1 MRQFKKFKIINKDD
15 KAVINIYKALLIG
28 VNKYKDKTFRIL
40 NNVANDIL
48 GIARILGNS
57 SVDYG
62 QRNLLGAEATK
73 DNIIESLEVFF
84 ECKNEDTLFLYWAGH
99 GSSDG
104 NGYFIAYDTENDNK
118 IDTAVEMS
126 YVKELIEKTNA
137 KAVVVMFDCC
147 YSGTVARDASD
158 FRATME
164 RSLHVIGKGKVIIA
178 ACDDYQKAYELENES
193 HGRFTYHVL
202 QGLKGNAADTLGN
215 VNVFNLY
222 TYVSGEMSKYP
233 DLQTPVFNCTVT
245 SPVILN
251 SIETRAYEENNNRI
265 QNKTAY
271 NENITKDII
280 ISDSGKWCLLNTNV
294 IKYNK
299 IIESDDLIEVS
310 IINPLQEQISV
321 IRSLKAR
328 NPWSSDTIN
337 FTFKDI
343 CESVKVEN
351 VEINHTDDENYTVKL
366 RRLQKD
372 LNFLTEMSIGIGGIG
387 QTVSP
392 KEIAELRARRI
403 LLGEE
408 KNSEFS
414 RSEWNMLNTFIS
426 KNGSSQLIIDK
437 PLLKESIKN
446 FKDKSIEEWKLIRL
460 YMVYYLIASNTV
472 EYIENLKLFIDD
484 DSISKVEFI
493 GIRHKINSSAE
504 ADKIVVNDKTVF

>member
-1 MRQFKKFKIINKDD
+1 MI
-15 KAVINIYKALLIG
+15 AIYKALLIG
-28 VNKYKDKTFRIL
+28 VNRYKDKVFKNL
-40 NNVANDIL
+40 DNVANDIF
-48 GIARILGNS
+48 GIGKILGNS

-62 QRNLLGAEATK
+62 QRNLLGADATK
-73 DNIIESLEVFF
+73 DNIIEFLEAFF
-84 ECKNEDTLFLYWAGH
+84 KCKDEDTLFLYWAGH

-126 YVKELIEKTNA
+126 YVKKLIENTNA

-147 YSGTVARDASD
+147 YSGTVARGASD

-178 ACDDYQKAYELENES
+178 ACDDYQKAYELENEN

-202 QGLKGNAADTLGN
+202 QGLKGNAADAEGN
-215 VNVFNLY
+215 VSVFNLF

-251 SIETRAYEENNNRI
+251 SIETRAYEENNNKI
-265 QNKTAY
+265 QNKTSY
-271 NENITKDII
+271 NEDTTKEII
-280 ISDSGKWCLLNTNV
+280 ISDSGKWCLLDTAV

-310 IINPLQEQISV
+310 IINPLQEQISI
-321 IRSLKAR
+321 IRNLNAR
-328 NPWSSDTIN
+328 NPWSSNTIN

-351 VEINHTDDENYTVKL
+351 VEINHTDDETYTIKL
-366 RRLQKD
+366 RRLQKVS
-372 LNFLTEMSIGIGGIG
+372 NFSTEMSIGIGGMG

-414 RSEWNMLNTFIS
+414 RSEWNMLNMFIS
-426 KNGSSQLIIDK
+426 KNGSSELVIDK
-437 PLLKESIKN
+437 PLLKDIIN
-446 FKDKSIEEWKLIRL
+446 NLKDKSIEAWKLIRL

-472 EYIENLKLFIDD
+472 EQIENLKLFIDN
-484 DSISKVEFI
+484 DSISKIEFI
-493 GIRHKINSSAE
+493 EVRHKVYSNVE
-504 ADKIVVNDKTVF
+504 PEKISVNDGTVF

>member
-1 MRQFKKFKIINKDD
+1 MI
-15 KAVINIYKALLIG
+15 AIYKALLIG
-28 VNKYKDKTFRIL
+28 VNKYKDKTFRNL

-48 GIARILGNS
+48 AIGGILGNS

-62 QRNLLGAEATK
+62 QRNLLGIDVTK
-73 DNIIESLEVFF
+73 DNIIESLETFF
-84 ECKNEDTLFLYWAGH
+84 ECKDEDTLFLYWAGH
-99 GSSDG
+99 GSADG

-118 IDTAVEMS
+118 INTAVEMS
-126 YVKELIEKTNA
+126 YVKALIEKTNA

-178 ACDDYQKAYELENES
+178 ACDDYQKAYELETEN

-202 QGLKGNAADTLGN
+202 QGLKGNAADTEGN
-215 VNVFNLY
+215 VSVFNLF

-251 SIETRAYEENNNRI
+251 SIQTRAYEENNNKI
-265 QNKTAY
+265 QNKTSY
-271 NENITKDII
+271 NEDTTKEII
-280 ISDSGKWCLLNTNV
+280 ISDSGKWCLLNTAV

-310 IINPLQEQISV
+310 IINPLQEQISI
-321 IRSLKAR
+321 IRNLNAG
-328 NPWSSDTIN
+328 NPWSSNTIN

-351 VEINHTDDENYTVKL
+351 VEINHTDNETYTIKL
-366 RRLQKD
+366 RRLQKV
-372 LNFLTEMSIGIGGIG
+372 LNFSTEMSIGIGGMG
-387 QTVSP
+387 QTVST

-414 RSEWNMLNTFIS
+414 RSEWNMLNMFIS
-426 KNGSSQLIIDK
+426 KNGSSELVIDK
-437 PLLKESIKN
+437 PLLKDIIKN
-446 FKDKSIEEWKLIRL
+446 LKDKSIEEWKLIRL
-460 YMVYYLIASNTV
+460 YMVYYLIGSNTV
-472 EYIENLKLFIDD
+472 EQIENLKLFIDN
-484 DSISKVEFI
+484 DSISKIEFI
-493 GIRHKINSSAE
+493 GVRHKVYSNVE
-504 ADKIVVNDKTVF
+504 PDKISVNDGTVF